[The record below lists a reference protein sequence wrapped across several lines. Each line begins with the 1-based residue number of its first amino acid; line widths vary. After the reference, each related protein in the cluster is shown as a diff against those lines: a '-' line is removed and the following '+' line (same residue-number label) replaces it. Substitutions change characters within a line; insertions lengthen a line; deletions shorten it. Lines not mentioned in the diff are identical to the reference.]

1 LVPSTGAF
9 HARNPRRKIN
19 REAKAVIRTITIER
33 EYGAGGG
40 AIAKKLADRLG
51 WKLWDQA
58 LTCEIAR
65 VAKVDQAVVERMD
78 ERCDSLFY
86 RLMKVFMRGSM
97 EQSLPI
103 RGMDHFD
110 ADSMVEFMQRVI
122 SGAASEGNSVI
133 VGRGGPFLLRGRPDT
148 FHVFIYAPF
157 EEKIRR
163 LREAGKSE
171 QEATDGIENVDRQR
185 VIFVRRYFGMEWPTR
200 ELYHM
205 MINSKVGD
213 DIVVDTILNGVHSME
228 AQEIPSDF
236 GVVKPGKG

>member
-1 LVPSTGAF
+1 
-9 HARNPRRKIN
+9 
-19 REAKAVIRTITIER
+19 VIRTITVER

-40 AIAKKLADRLG
+40 AIARKLAGRLG

-65 VAKVDQAVVERMD
+65 VAEVDQSVVERMD

-97 EQSLPI
+97 EQSLPVQ
-103 RGMDHFD
+103 GMDHFD

-133 VGRGGPFLLRGRPDT
+133 VGRGAPFLLRGRPDT
-148 FHVFIYAPF
+148 FHVFVYAPL

-163 LREAGKSE
+163 LCEAGKSE
-171 QEATDGIENVDRQR
+171 SDAICEIENVDRQR
-185 VIFVRRYFGMEWPTR
+185 VLFVRKYFGMEWPTR
-200 ELYHM
+200 ELYHL

-213 DIVVDTILNGVHSME
+213 EVVIDTILNE
-228 AQEIPSDF
+228 ARKVGAQDPHLA
-236 GVVKPGKG
+236 GQGRG

>member
-1 LVPSTGAF
+1 M
-9 HARNPRRKIN
+9 
-19 REAKAVIRTITIER
+19 IRTITVER

-40 AIAKKLADRLG
+40 AIAKKLAERLG

-65 VAKVDQAVVERMD
+65 VAEVDQAVVERMD

-97 EQSLPI
+97 EQSLPV
-103 RGMDHFD
+103 RGMDYFD
-110 ADSMVEFMQRVI
+110 ADSMVEFMRRVI

-133 VGRGGPFLLRGRPDT
+133 VGRGAPFLLRGRPDT
-148 FHVFIYAPF
+148 FHVFVYAPL

-163 LREAGKSE
+163 LRQAGKSE
-171 QEATDGIENVDRQR
+171 DEAVDEIARVDRQR
-185 VIFVRRYFGMEWPTR
+185 VIFVRKYFGMEWPTR

-205 MINSKVGD
+205 MLNSKVGD
-213 DIVVDTILNGVHSME
+213 EVVIDTILNGIHSLE
-228 AQEIPSDF
+228 AQKIPSDL
-236 GVVKPGKG
+236 GVVRRG

>member
-1 LVPSTGAF
+1 M
-9 HARNPRRKIN
+9 
-19 REAKAVIRTITIER
+19 IRTITVER

-40 AIAKKLADRLG
+40 AIAKKLAARLG

-97 EQSLPI
+97 EQSLPVQ
-103 RGMDHFD
+103 GMDHFD

-133 VGRGGPFLLRGRPDT
+133 VGRGAPFLLRGRPDT
-148 FHVFIYAPF
+148 FHVFVYAPL

-163 LREAGKSE
+163 LFQAGKSE
-171 QEATDGIENVDRQR
+171 HDAMEEIANVDRQR
-185 VIFVRRYFGMEWPTR
+185 VIFVRKYFGMEWPTR
-200 ELYHM
+200 QLYHL

-213 DIVVDTILNGVHSME
+213 EVVIDTILNQIHSLA
-228 AQEIPSDF
+228 AQNIPSDL
-236 GVVKPGKG
+236 GVARHINVDSK